1 MKQPIPVYRNA
12 TEKMLDLGEMY
23 GRLAKLEKEVEL
35 LKERIGLVA
44 AIQITEG
51 CDDTY

>member
-1 MKQPIPVYRNA
+1 MKQSITVYRNA

-44 AIQITEG
+44 AIQITGGFEN
-51 CDDTY
+51 D